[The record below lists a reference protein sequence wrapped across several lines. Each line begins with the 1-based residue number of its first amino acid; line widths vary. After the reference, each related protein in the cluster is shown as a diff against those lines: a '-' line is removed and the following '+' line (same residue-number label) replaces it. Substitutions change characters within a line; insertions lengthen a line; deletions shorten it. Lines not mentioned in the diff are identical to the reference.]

1 MKTRKV
7 KITEKSVML
16 ECTTRLAYSGW
27 RCLRV
32 PPSIYASKGWCDVIA
47 IRKGVVLFIE
57 FKGPT
62 GKQSLTQQVF
72 QQLIEDAG
80 GNYVLVR
87 SWADME
93 NAIERRNHYF
103 LGENGQLLAIGET
116 PQQANFNLVKRKR

>member
-47 IRKGVVLFIE
+47 IRKGMVLFIE
-57 FKGPT
+57 FKGST

-80 GNYVLVR
+80 GNYVLAK
-87 SWADME
+87 SWYDLE
-93 NAIERRNHYF
+93 NE
-103 LGENGQLLAIGET
+103 LSKEK
-116 PQQANFNLVKRKR
+116 P